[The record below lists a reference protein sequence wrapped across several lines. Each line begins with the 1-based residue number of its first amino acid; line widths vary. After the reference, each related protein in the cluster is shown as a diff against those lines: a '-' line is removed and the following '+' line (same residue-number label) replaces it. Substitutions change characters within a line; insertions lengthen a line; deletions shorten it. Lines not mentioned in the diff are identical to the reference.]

1 MMPQHLFSRSLDEV
15 DVAGLRKFY
24 KSDPI
29 APKILDV
36 FAARSN
42 DSRITTVSRIEA
54 ILKGA
59 AFEITRP
66 QIFRVFKGLE
76 GFNCG
81 RFVKEQKIISR
92 ADRAS
97 RFEWRVSLVAV
108 GRAAA
113 DKKIR

>member
-1 MMPQHLFSRSLDEV
+1 MAQHIFPRSLD
-15 DVAGLRKFY
+15 DVNVADLRRFY

-29 APKILDV
+29 APKVLDI

-42 DSRITTVSRIEA
+42 DARITTVSSIVA
-54 ILKGA
+54 TLKGA

-66 QIFRVFKGLE
+66 QIFHVFKTLE
-76 GFNCG
+76 TFNCG
-81 RFVKEQKIISR
+81 KFVKETKIVSR
-92 ADRAS
+92 ASQAS